1 MNIIKVLLVIVV
13 IPLLSFSLTNCAPK
27 PSIIYP
33 DNASDILS
41 DFGSWKNTKGGLRKK
56 RHNGIDISG
65 KIGTPILAAADGV
78 VFKTDDHPKWGLSI
92 TIDHGQDNHGNHIM
106 TLYYHN
112 NMNLV
117 KAGDKVS
124 IGDQIAELGH
134 CPKCLTPHLHFAVWI
149 KNNKFIVHDSFAKI
163 GKPGKGWYPVSPH
176 TFWLNGPYKI
186 TCFEPTLKGTKSDF
200 KFVYPVECK

>member
-33 DNASDILS
+33 DNASIILS
-41 DFGSWKNTKGGLRKK
+41 DFGSWKNTKGGLRKN

-65 KIGTPILAAADGV
+65 KIGDPILAAAEGV
-78 VFKTDDHPKWGLSI
+78 IFKTENHPKWGLSI
-92 TIDHGQDNHGNHIM
+92 TINHGQYKDGNPIM
-106 TLYYHN
+106 TVYYHN

-117 KAGDKVS
+117 REGDIVS
-124 IGDQIAELGH
+124 LGDQIAELGQ
-134 CPKCLTPHLHFAVWI
+134 CPWCLTPHLHFSVWI
-149 KNNKFIVHDSFAKI
+149 KNNRFQRNDYFAKI

-176 TFWLNGPYKI
+176 TFWLNGPHKI
-186 TCFEPTLKGTKSDF
+186 TCYEPSLKISNTDF
-200 KFVYPVECK
+200 KIIYPVQCK